1 MCPDVP
7 KGKIETDKKPI
18 DGTALSNQIRSTEGI
33 LQTLLVRVKRIACN
47 HVLRA
52 LLDTELQKSY
62 LSECAAKALR
72 PKCKDQVKIA
82 HSLFGGGQTAVKEHR
97 VIDIHVESLIN
108 NFSCSLSDQPVI
120 CGKISRVQNK
130 LLLDELKMA
139 GVELTDTGEG
149 ATDINLLFGADVLDS
164 DRIVVVGHIYAD
176 STYLVSSMISTDA
189 QIADLWILDTIGIK
203 DAVETKSSQDL
214 EQAAMSSYLYF
225 HHSTIRLQDGRLI
238 GRRGRPRTIYSDNGT
253 NFVGTANLWKQ
264 FDWEKIRNSGFG
276 SSHSIQP
283 ITWIFKPLGAP
294 WWGGWWEGVVRL
306 LKEVLRKVLG
316 RACLDFEEMLT
327 ILCDCEAVINA
338 RPLTYISDDVEDL
351 APLTA
356 SMLLQELR
364 EVGIPDMDNIDAHA
378 LNKRVIY
385 RQKIREDFRRRFRIE
400 YLGMLKPDKSRK
412 LVGED
417 VKHGDI
423 VLVGSDNT
431 KRDRAQIISVP
442 TETTDEDDGEIP
454 GGKLD
459 ATNTV
464 HKTSRA
470 GRRIKEPNRFD

>member
-149 ATDINLLFGADVLDS
+149 ATDINLLFGADVLGKLYTGKILPTQS
-164 DRIVVVGHIYAD
+164 GP
-176 STYLVSSMISTDA
+176 VS
-189 QIADLWILDTIGIK
+189 
-203 DAVETKSSQDL
+203 VETKLGWTVIGSLSSD
-214 EQAAMSSYLYF
+214 
-225 HHSTIRLQDGRLI
+225 
-238 GRRGRPRTIYSDNGT
+238 
-253 NFVGTANLWKQ
+253 
-264 FDWEKIRNSGFG
+264 
-276 SSHSIQP
+276 
-283 ITWIFKPLGAP
+283 
-294 WWGGWWEGVVRL
+294 
-306 LKEVLRKVLG
+306 
-316 RACLDFEEMLT
+316 
-327 ILCDCEAVINA
+327 
-338 RPLTYISDDVEDL
+338 IS
-351 APLTA
+351 
-356 SMLLQELR
+356 M
-364 EVGIPDMDNIDAHA
+364 
-378 LNKRVIY
+378 
-385 RQKIREDFRRRFRIE
+385 
-400 YLGMLKPDKSRK
+400 
-412 LVGED
+412 
-417 VKHGDI
+417 
-423 VLVGSDNT
+423 
-431 KRDRAQIISVP
+431 P
-442 TETTDEDDGEIP
+442 TPHT
-454 GGKLD
+454 
-459 ATNTV
+459 
-464 HKTSRA
+464 
-470 GRRIKEPNRFD
+470 